1 MTPLMATIHVVTYGE
16 LWAVKR
22 EGTDE
27 PLSTHNTQ
35 ADATNAGRAQAKLDE
50 VELVVHGQDGQIRE
64 NDSYGNDPRDV
75 PG

>member
-1 MTPLMATIHVVTYGE
+1 MANIHVVTYGE

-27 PLSTHNTQ
+27 PLSTHHTREQ
-35 ADATNAGRAQAKLDE
+35 AVVAGRAVARADQ
-50 VELVVHGQDGQIRE
+50 VEFVLHRQDGTIRDK
-64 NDSYGNDPRDV
+64 DSYGNDPRDV